1 MADLEEHAIKRDKK
15 FLVKLVL
22 GLLVGVIAGLLLYA
36 QLTSNA
42 TGNCAAGMFG
52 TVTHAPGGQP
62 ANAAPR

>member
-22 GLLVGVIAGLLLYA
+22 GLIVGAIAGLVLYA
-36 QLTSNA
+36 QLTSRS

-52 TVTHAPGGQP
+52 TVSPTPGQQP
-62 ANAAPR
+62 PNPPP